1 MFQVITIDTEASL
14 VHQLQSLLKEEQT
27 ALIDYN
33 VDRVEQ
39 LVEDKAALLQSLAE
53 ATQKRYDHLKCNGFT
68 PNEKG
73 MANWLSQVQMLPVL
87 DAWKNMH
94 EALLACKE
102 LNRVNAM
109 LVSKFMVRNQNTL
122 KAFQNAASKHP
133 VHLYGANGHSLN
145 STSMGTNGLRGLAVG

>member
-1 MFQVITIDTEASL
+1 MFQVITIEAEASL
-14 VHQLQSLLKEEQT
+14 VHQLQALLKEEQT
-27 ALIDYN
+27 ALIDYD
-33 VDRVEQ
+33 VDHVERII
-39 LVEDKAALLQSLAE
+39 EEKGTLLQALAE

-73 MANWLSQVQMLPVL
+73 MANWLSQVQMLPVQT
-87 DAWKNMH
+87 AWKNMQ

-122 KAFQNAASKHP
+122 KAFQNTTSKNP
-133 VHLYGANGHSLN
+133 VHLYGANGQSLN
-145 STSMGTNGLRGLAVG
+145 TASLGANGLRGFAVG